1 MYLLHLETMPTR
13 KIMNYVT
20 TTQAMAAQP
29 SNILE
34 QTPSKEIITQLPPL
48 SSLNISLTAPICF
61 ESI

>member
-1 MYLLHLETMPTR
+1 MQTR

-20 TTQAMAAQP
+20 ATQAMAAQP
-29 SNILE
+29 SNTLE

-48 SSLNISLTAPICF
+48 SSLSISLTAPICF